1 MHLVLKIMILFGEE
15 SLRINEYYQPPPRRT
30 RRDRRELES
39 PREVRVDLPHFQGKE
54 NVEVYLDWEMKVE
67 QLFACHGVSE
77 ERKVPL
83 ATLSFQGNAMY
94 WWTTLERNRR
104 LHREPPIE
112 YWNDLR
118 GALRRRHI
126 PSYYKSCLLYTSPSP
141 RD

>member
-1 MHLVLKIMILFGEE
+1 
-15 SLRINEYYQPPPRRT
+15 
-30 RRDRRELES
+30 
-39 PREVRVDLPHFQGKE
+39 
-54 NVEVYLDWEMKVE
+54 MKVE
-67 QLFACHGVSE
+67 QLFACHRVSE

-94 WWTTLERNRR
+94 WWTSLERERR

-126 PSYYKSCLLYTSPSP
+126 PSYYHRELMDKLQRLQQKSP
-141 RD
+141 REIRVDLPHFYGKEDVEVYLDWEMKVEQLFACHRVSEERKVPLATLSFQSKPCIGGPL